1 MINIT
6 QCELEQFI
14 GKNRSCVGKSEQ
26 GMICEDGPQTHGA
39 RMKDSFSA
47 EATQTGVS
55 MYNIDLL
62 SNDNISEYGEE

>member
-1 MINIT
+1 
-6 QCELEQFI
+6 
-14 GKNRSCVGKSEQ
+14 
-26 GMICEDGPQTHGA
+26 
-39 RMKDSFSA
+39 MKDSFSA